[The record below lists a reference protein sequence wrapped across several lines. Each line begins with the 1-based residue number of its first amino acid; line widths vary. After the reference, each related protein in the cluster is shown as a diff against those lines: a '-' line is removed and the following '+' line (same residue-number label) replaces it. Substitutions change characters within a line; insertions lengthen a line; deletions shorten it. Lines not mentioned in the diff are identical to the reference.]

1 MAGGGEGARVE
12 KARPGVAEWS
22 GPCAPPRNRP
32 LGGQMHGRELGPGRH
47 PGRGWVRGRSHTS
60 PARPFGPTRGG
71 TDGRRLRA
79 TGGRAGAGR
88 DKETL
93 DWCVEEYPWFEDRI
107 KCIRTL
113 HASGPLLN

>member
-1 MAGGGEGARVE
+1 M
-12 KARPGVAEWS
+12 S
-22 GPCAPPRNRP
+22 GRSDSDDVQVGPVPCAI
-32 LGGQMHGRELGPGRH
+32 L
-47 PGRGWVRGRSHTS
+47 TS
-60 PARPFGPTRGG
+60 
-71 TDGRRLRA
+71 DDVC
-79 TGGRAGAGR
+79 R